1 MPFLESE
8 KLGPEVAILMLHSV
22 LWHRLELEDMIEMCD
37 DVRVEEEKCLGVVMS
52 SKKTVR
58 NV

>member
-1 MPFLESE
+1 
-8 KLGPEVAILMLHSV
+8 MLHSV

-52 SKKTVR
+52 SKKTVK